1 MFLEFEWGG
10 VSTRF
15 TISHTNTNSQLFYFC
30 HLYGVVYL
38 LAAAAAGTADGW
50 FAKSGILG

>member
-15 TISHTNTNSQLFYFC
+15 M
-30 HLYGVVYL
+30 
-38 LAAAAAGTADGW
+38 AAAAAEAADGW

>member
-38 LAAAAAGTADGW
+38 LAAAAAEAADGW